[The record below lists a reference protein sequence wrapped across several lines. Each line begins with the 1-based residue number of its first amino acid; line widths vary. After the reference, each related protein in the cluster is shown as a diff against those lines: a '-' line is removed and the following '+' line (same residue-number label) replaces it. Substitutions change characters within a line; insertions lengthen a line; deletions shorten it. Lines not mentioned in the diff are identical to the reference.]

1 MGVCVLAAAHDAAH
15 AQDSAW
21 EVVTRPGG
29 RPVAR
34 LAASGRLQGIAITC
48 QHATPVL
55 AISLVDADTLLRGRL
70 TISSEG
76 RRIALDIVRDG
87 RSAVW
92 ISLIGDS
99 RLLDLLADAPTARV
113 QVDDGPVQDI
123 SLAGAATVLEQ
134 ALVGCYAKPAAAF
147 AAAR

>member
-1 MGVCVLAAAHDAAH
+1 M
-15 AQDSAW
+15 
-21 EVVTRPGG
+21 
-29 RPVAR
+29 
-34 LAASGRLQGIAITC
+34 
-48 QHATPVL
+48 L